1 MNAQVLPIFE
11 LLGPLIFVIG
21 SIYVLSP
28 MLPLSRSWARILVFV
43 IVWLVI
49 ARYLDWRLFTTV
61 IPVTGEWY
69 QIGWVWFCFVVEALA
84 LFDALILY
92 LAFLRTSNRHAEADS
107 RELRLRALPQE
118 DLPWVDVYIPTY
130 DESLGVLEKTIT
142 GAISLDYPNFKVWLL
157 DDGRRPWL
165 KEYCNTKGVGY
176 LTRADNAHAKAGNIN
191 HALTKTNADFV
202 AIFDAD
208 FIPQRNFLMRTVGFF
223 TDPSIGIVQVPHTF
237 YNYDPTQS
245 SLGIQKALPDDQRF
259 FFEAIMPSRD
269 GWNAAFS
276 CGSNSVT
283 RREALRTIGDAF
295 PTDSITEDMLLSI
308 SLLRNGYITRYLC
321 ERLAFGLAPE
331 GLKAFFVQRQRWARG
346 AMQILFLAAGPLG
359 RNLTIMQ
366 RLLFLPTHWLTQS
379 LMLLLT
385 IVAPLVFLWTGVL
398 PLVNVTPEA
407 VLYYLLPMMLAV
419 AGGIWAFAP
428 RQYFPFAAQVHG
440 TFQSFKILPTVLL
453 TIAKPFGHVFKV
465 TPKGA
470 LAKKSDYDRKIFWTA
485 ASLMAATILG
495 LVINAQSEWRIIG
508 QAGLLPMVACWAA
521 INIVVLFL
529 VCMMSLQAP
538 VRRGEERFK
547 LDQPISIFA
556 ASGALSMGRIKD
568 ISLTGAAIIADRNL
582 ALATK
587 AGEMARVFIAEV
599 GFVKAAVVRQKGR
612 FLAVHFDLPPSVE
625 RDLLIRKLFTAGLD
639 ATTVTATAFSSTGA
653 MLMSIWSAGSSRRP
667 EVEVETTTISSLTT
681 DKLPAQSLLVISTQR
696 PIRLAKLAGERSIAA

>member
-1 MNAQVLPIFE
+1 
-11 LLGPLIFVIG
+11 
-21 SIYVLSP
+21 
-28 MLPLSRSWARILVFV
+28 
-43 IVWLVI
+43 
-49 ARYLDWRLFTTV
+49 
-61 IPVTGEWY
+61 
-69 QIGWVWFCFVVEALA
+69 
-84 LFDALILY
+84 
-92 LAFLRTSNRHAEADS
+92 
-107 RELRLRALPQE
+107 
-118 DLPWVDVYIPTY
+118 
-130 DESLGVLEKTIT
+130 
-142 GAISLDYPNFKVWLL
+142 
-157 DDGRRPWL
+157 
-165 KEYCNTKGVGY
+165 
-176 LTRADNAHAKAGNIN
+176 
-191 HALTKTNADFV
+191 
-202 AIFDAD
+202 
-208 FIPQRNFLMRTVGFF
+208 
-223 TDPSIGIVQVPHTF
+223 
-237 YNYDPTQS
+237 
-245 SLGIQKALPDDQRF
+245 
-259 FFEAIMPSRD
+259 MPSRD

-283 RREALRTIGDAF
+283 RREALRSIGDAL

-465 TPKGA
+465 TPKGT

-538 VRRGEERFK
+538 VRREEERFK
-547 LDQPISIFA
+547 LVEPISIFA
-556 ASGALSMGRIKD
+556 ANGALSTGRIID
-568 ISLTGAAIIADRNL
+568 ISLTGAAITADRNL

-696 PIRLAKLAGERSIAA
+696 PIRLAKLAAERSIAA